1 MHKVTGQFQVD
12 IEHLHAL
19 GISDPYSTDS
29 LAIYKSG
36 KLTSNERLYFSLWS
50 SKFFNTISFTAKSK
64 ILIQGQELSDA
75 YFIVKGEMLAIQGHQ
90 VERLGPGSVL
100 GLAEGLSGVPYNK
113 TILTMTPV
121 QARVIPLHKVDGI
134 VPKLPPLM
142 RQIIQT
148 TVRRTL
154 NLPVQNQ
161 ETP

>member
-29 LAIYKSG
+29 MAIYKSG

-50 SKFFNTISFTAKSK
+50 SKFFSTISFSAKSK
-64 ILIQGQELSDA
+64 ILTQGQELSDA
-75 YFIVKGEMLAIQGHQ
+75 YFVVKGDMLAIQGNQ
-90 VERLGPGSVL
+90 VERMGPGSVL
-100 GLAEGLSGVPYNK
+100 GLAEGLSGLRYNK
-113 TILTMTPV
+113 IILCMTPV

-134 VPKLPPLM
+134 LPKLPTLM

-148 TVRRTL
+148 TLKRTL
-154 NLPVQNQ
+154 NLPAQK
-161 ETP
+161 